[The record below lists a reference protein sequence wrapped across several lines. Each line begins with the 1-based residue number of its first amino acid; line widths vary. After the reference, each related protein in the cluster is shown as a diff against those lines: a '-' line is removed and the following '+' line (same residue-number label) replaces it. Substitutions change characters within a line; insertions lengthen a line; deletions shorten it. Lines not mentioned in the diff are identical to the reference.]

1 MEIDRGIDWKIT
13 RKRRCYASRSNPW
26 GAVWGGVN
34 PPVGEIWKRGTYQIL
49 FSKSLQPR
57 GPAGFF
63 SIGKH
68 RQSQKHTHTN
78 TRTRAH
84 AHACGHAHAHAHAHA
99 HTDTHAR
106 AHALEHAQ
114 APRPPPSC
122 FLVSNFRLVLLFD
135 LLLLLWCWPPS
146 VTMKS
151 TSPWPWVDWLRSTKL
166 GGRGGPRALAPQTPL
181 RQRNK
186 VGGAGKGRRAAC

>member
-1 MEIDRGIDWKIT
+1 MEIDREIDWKIT
-13 RKRRCYASRSNPW
+13 WKRRCYASRSNPW

-106 AHALEHAQ
+106 ADALEQGQ

-122 FLVSNFRLVLLFD
+122 FFGFQLRTGAVVRSPVVAVVLAPFRNHEIHFAVAVGGLAAVD
-135 LLLLLWCWPPS
+135 KTGGQGWATRPC
-146 VTMKS
+146 
-151 TSPWPWVDWLRSTKL
+151 SPD
-166 GGRGGPRALAPQTPL
+166 ALA
-181 RQRNK
+181 
-186 VGGAGKGRRAAC
+186 AEE